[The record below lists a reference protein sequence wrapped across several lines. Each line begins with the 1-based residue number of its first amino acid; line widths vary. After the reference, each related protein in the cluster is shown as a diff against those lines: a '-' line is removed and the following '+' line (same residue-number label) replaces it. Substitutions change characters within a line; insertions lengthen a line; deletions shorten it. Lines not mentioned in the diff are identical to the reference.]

1 MNCPFE
7 LKFVVL
13 NIREKFKNN
22 QIIYLSTE
30 CAEKPKLRTFI
41 LFKEFHKTPS
51 YILKPLSFHQRR
63 LTAKTRLGCLPI
75 RLETARYSIPRLPE
89 NERFCLVCK
98 AFSNPSQNPH
108 LDHIETEV
116 HYLFSCSAYRNERD
130 DWFRKLTLPPN
141 FDQMTVGNKLKL
153 VLNDPSNVKP
163 TAQFIAKAYDIRSK
177 ILN

>member
-7 LKFVVL
+7 LKFVVS
-13 NIREKFKNN
+13 NISEKFKND
-22 QIIYLSTE
+22 QTIYLSTE

-41 LFKEFHKTPS
+41 LFKEFYETPS

-63 LTAKTRLGCLPI
+63 MTAKTRLGCLPI

-98 AFSNPSQNPH
+98 AFNNPSQNP
-108 LDHIETEV
+108 LCDHIETEV
-116 HYLFSCSAYRNERD
+116 HFLFSCSAYRSERD
-130 DWFRKLTLPPN
+130 DWLRKLTLPLN
-141 FDQMTVGNKLKL
+141 FDKMTVGNKLKL